1 MPYARNQIQELRE
14 QRRKLGEQM
23 REITAKARTE
33 KRDLSTEEDTKFNA
47 MHEDG
52 LKLLREIERE
62 EKVSGILTDVEVS
75 RRSAAAVDPDGE
87 VPTGESPDAGEP
99 EGAADAA
106 RAMKDAGKGVR
117 DTKKYTELFQRYLVA
132 ESRFAA
138 DQIAGRAHQL
148 RLEQRDLSVGSDTQA
163 GFLVPPEQFVMELLK
178 NLDDQ
183 TMVRGMA
190 RTFQVPMA
198 KSLGVPKRTSKA
210 STWIWG
216 SEISPPAKDTSLAFG
231 KRELHPKNASGLILV
246 SRDFLRQ
253 ALMGPEG
260 IVREEIA
267 RDGSELQENAFLTG
281 SGAGQPLGMF
291 IASVDGIS
299 TARDISAGNTTTEVT
314 LTGLRNAK
322 YNLKPAYWPKAEWL
336 GSRTFHK
343 QLYSMDDGVGRPI
356 FVESVRVG
364 EVDRVL
370 SFPVHIDEFAPNTFT
385 TGQYVAMLAD
395 FQYYWIADALDIE
408 IQRLDELYAL
418 SNQVG
423 FVARLK
429 TDGMPVLEEAFTRVK
444 LG

>member
-1 MPYARNQIQELRE
+1 MPYARTQIQELRE
-14 QRRKLGEQM
+14 KRRKLGEDM
-23 REITAKARTE
+23 RALTTLAKNE
-33 KRDLSTEEDTKFNA
+33 KRDLTKEEDERFDR

-52 LKLLREIERE
+52 NKLLREIERE
-62 EKVSGILTDVEVS
+62 EKVSGIESDAAIA
-75 RRSAAAVDPDGE
+75 RRSAPAVDPDADPAA
-87 VPTGESPDAGEP
+87 VPADPGAP
-99 EGAADAA
+99 EGASDAE
-106 RAMKDAGKGVR
+106 RAMKTAGKGVR
-117 DTKKYTELFQRYLVA
+117 DSKKYTELFNRYLMA
-132 ESRFAA
+132 GSRGEADAIAA
-138 DQIAGRAHQL
+138 RAHQV
-148 RLEQRDLSVGSDTQA
+148 RLEERDLSVSSDTQA
-163 GFLVPPEQFVMELLK
+163 GYLVPPEQFVMELLK

-183 TMVRGMA
+183 TLIRGLA

-210 STWIWG
+210 STWVWG
-216 SEISPPAKDTSLAFG
+216 TEIATPSKDTTLAFG
-231 KRELHPKNASGLILV
+231 KRELHPKNASGLIIV

-253 ALMGPEG
+253 AMMGPEG

-267 RDGSELQENAFLTG
+267 RDGSELLENAFLTG
-281 SGAGQPLGMF
+281 SSVGQPLGLF
-291 IASVDGIS
+291 TAHADGIS
-299 TARDISAGNTTTEVT
+299 TGRDISTGNTTTEIT

-322 YNLKPAYWPKAEWL
+322 YNLKPAYWPAAEWL

-343 QLYSMDDGVGRPI
+343 QLYSMDDGQGRPI

-385 TGQYVAMLAD
+385 AGQYVGILGN

-429 TDGMPVLEEAFTRVK
+429 TDGMPVLEEAFTRIK